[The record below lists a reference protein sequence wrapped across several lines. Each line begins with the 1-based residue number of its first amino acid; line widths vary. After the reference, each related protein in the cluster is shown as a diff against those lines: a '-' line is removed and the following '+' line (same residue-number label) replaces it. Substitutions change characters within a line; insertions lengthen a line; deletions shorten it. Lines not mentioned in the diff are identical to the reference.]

1 MYVLNKIS
9 LMVRFCKIPGN
20 SESMSAPFQTFHN
33 YDRRGEYK
41 PKKYSFIL

>member
-20 SESMSAPFQTFHN
+20 SESMSAPFQTFRN